1 MLFLARA
8 VRSSYYHGKLFVCT
22 PFSVLGLA
30 SIIDFGNT
38 LIEYN
43 YANNG
48 EQADYLALRQ
58 DWYCVGEDMRIALR
72 ASRSEVARS
81 YATQEQESQAIKQ
94 Q

>member
-1 MLFLARA
+1 MGSYLFAHP
-8 VRSSYYHGKLFVCT
+8 S
-22 PFSVLGLA
+22 PVLGLA

-81 YATQEQESQAIKQ
+81 YATQEQESQATKQ